1 MRKDKTM
8 KAEKIK
14 TTNKGI
20 DVYRLSNEDVSVEL
34 LTYGAIISKLLV
46 KDKNGRFV
54 DVVAGYADEDEYFAD
69 TCYFGACI
77 GRVCNRIEKAT
88 FLLDGKR
95 YTLAKNDGNNHL
107 HGGLKGFNAR
117 FFDAQV
123 GEDFVKFSRVSPD
136 GEEGYPGN
144 LNLSVTY
151 TLKANAL
158 EIEYKARSDKKTV
171 CSLTNHSYF
180 NLDGEFDSVLDH
192 EVFIDADFLTNIDE
206 ELIPHGDLLALKG
219 TPHDFSMPKEV
230 GRDIKS
236 DDRLLKIARGYDFNF
251 VFNKGDIDKVRAW
264 AYSKKS
270 GIKMD
275 VLTDR
280 PCVQLYTGNFLD
292 GVKGKK
298 TYGFQSALCL
308 ETQGYPNAVNVPT
321 FESAVLEAGKTY
333 NAKTKYAFSIK

>member
-1 MRKDKTM
+1 M
-8 KAEKIK
+8 AQKIK
-14 TTNKGI
+14 TIKKGI
-20 DVYRLSNEDVSVEL
+20 DVFRLENENLQVEL
-34 LTYGAIISKLLV
+34 LSYGAIIAKLLV

-54 DVVAGYADEDEYFAD
+54 DVVAGYQDEDEYLSD
-69 TCYFGACI
+69 TCYFGSCI
-77 GRVCNRIEKAT
+77 GRVCNRIGKAE
-88 FLLDGKR
+88 FELDGKK
-95 YTLAKNDGNNHL
+95 YALAKNDGNNHL

-123 GEDFVKFSRVSPD
+123 GENFVKFSRVSQG
-136 GEEGYPGN
+136 GEEGYPGS

-151 TLKANAL
+151 TLKGGAL
-158 EIEYKARSDKKTV
+158 EIEYEATSDADTV

-180 NLDGEFDSVLDH
+180 NLDGDFESVLEH
-192 EVFIDADFLTNIDE
+192 EVFIDANFLTDIDE

-219 TPHDFSMPKEV
+219 TPHDFSTPKEV
-230 GRDIKS
+230 GKDIKA

-251 VFNKGDIDKVRAW
+251 VFNKGGIDKVRAY

-321 FESAVLEAGKTY
+321 FESVVLEKGKKY
-333 NAKTKYAFSIK
+333 NAKTIYAFSLK

>member
-1 MRKDKTM
+1 M
-8 KAEKIK
+8 AQKIK
-14 TTNKGI
+14 TTKKGI
-20 DVYRLSNEDVSVEL
+20 DVFRLENENLQVEL
-34 LTYGAIISKLLV
+34 LSYGAIIAKLLV

-54 DVVAGYADEDEYFAD
+54 DVVAGYQDEDEYLND

-77 GRVCNRIEKAT
+77 GRVCNRIGKAE
-88 FLLDGKR
+88 FELDGKK
-95 YTLAKNDGNNHL
+95 YALAKNDGNNHL

-123 GEDFVKFSRVSPD
+123 GENFVKFSRVSQG
-136 GEEGYPGN
+136 GEEGYPGS

-151 TLKANAL
+151 TLKGGAL
-158 EIEYKARSDKKTV
+158 EIEYEATSDADTV

-180 NLDGEFDSVLDH
+180 NLDGDFESVLEH
-192 EVFIDADFLTNIDE
+192 EVFIDANFLTDIDE

-219 TPHDFSMPKEV
+219 TPYDFSTPKEV
-230 GRDIKS
+230 GKDIKA

-251 VFNKGDIDKVRAW
+251 VFNKGGIDKVRAY

-321 FESAVLEAGKTY
+321 FESVVLEKGNKY
-333 NAKTKYAFSIK
+333 NAKTIYAFSLK